1 MKNTDKREN
10 CIVKKLRSRGGET
23 LAEMLVAV
31 LIIALGM
38 LMVVSLIVASNRL
51 IAKGDAKMTSIYENM
66 DQAEK
71 KTSPAT
77 EQKVTVT
84 FGQNGT
90 DSATFDVNVHQDTD
104 KDFTI
109 YEKKSE

>member
-1 MKNTDKREN
+1 MINEREN
-10 CIVKKLRSRGGET
+10 CILKKLRSRSGET

-31 LIIALGM
+31 LIIAVGM
-38 LMVVSLIVASNRL
+38 LLIASLIVASNRL
-51 IAKGDAKMTSIYENM
+51 IAKGDSKMTSIYENM

-71 KTSPAT
+71 NTAPAT

-90 DSATFDVNVHQDTD
+90 ASASFDVNVHQDED
-104 KDFTI
+104 KDFTT
-109 YEKKSE
+109 YEKKTE